1 VLLTGVTEKAWGEHP
16 IHANTLEDKQKTRMA
31 RSVLPN
37 IVRLLSRIF
46 GIRRHRCEPASG
58 GATVKFSQTPAPQ
71 ARAKPLHKKAI
82 LIAEASDDF
91 ALLLRRA
98 FTEAGMP
105 HMLRRVRDG
114 AEALRYVAGQ
124 DEFSDRQ
131 RFPYPDLLVVGSV
144 MPRIGGVELL
154 GYVRGELGL
163 TIPVVIFS
171 HSLSPLEMRRALEL
185 GAADYLVCPDTLPVL
200 VDEVNAIERTWLVT

>member
-1 VLLTGVTEKAWGEHP
+1 
-16 IHANTLEDKQKTRMA
+16 
-31 RSVLPN
+31 
-37 IVRLLSRIF
+37 
-46 GIRRHRCEPASG
+46 
-58 GATVKFSQTPAPQ
+58 
-71 ARAKPLHKKAI
+71 

-154 GYVRGELGL
+154 GYLRGELGL